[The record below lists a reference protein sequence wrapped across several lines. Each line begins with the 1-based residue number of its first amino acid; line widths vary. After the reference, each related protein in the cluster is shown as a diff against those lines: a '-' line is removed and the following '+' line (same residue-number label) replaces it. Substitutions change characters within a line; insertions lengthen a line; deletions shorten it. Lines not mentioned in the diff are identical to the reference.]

1 MEVIEKII
9 NEANDE
15 RDLLEYKIY
24 NFIINK
30 KKYDLVMKEL
40 VAIMIKY
47 KLHNPDWTIFEHI
60 KYVRKLK
67 SQLKNLKI
75 KNIKFIT

>member
-1 MEVIEKII
+1 MEIIEKII

-24 NFIINK
+24 YLIVNK
-30 KKYDLVMKEL
+30 KKYDLVMKEFFK
-40 VAIMIKY
+40 IITRY
-47 KLHNPDWTIFEHI
+47 KLHNPKWTIFEHI
-60 KYVRKLK
+60 KYVKKLK

-75 KNIKFIT
+75 NNIKFIT